1 MKPGSFI
8 KKNAVACCMWRY
20 RALFAHKLILL
31 ALAVFYPGA
40 FIAFGL
46 PFYMFAL
53 VVSAFCKCRPFN
65 LVQYF
70 FRVFVFQQAYNTF
83 SVLFKVAHVYLL
95 PRAAFIKVARHYH
108 CLFCYF
114 YNTGTAAIGLAYS
127 CTGGIR
133 IVSIIRIIA
142 GKQYQCMARATTDCF
157 LMCLFLFV
165 FSCHIEYAI

>member
-133 IVSIIRIIA
+133 EVSSIRIIA
-142 GKQYQCMARATTDCF
+142 GKLHQRYGKGYYS
-157 LMCLFLFV
+157 LLFHLYFTNV
-165 FSCHIEYAI
+165 FFIKI